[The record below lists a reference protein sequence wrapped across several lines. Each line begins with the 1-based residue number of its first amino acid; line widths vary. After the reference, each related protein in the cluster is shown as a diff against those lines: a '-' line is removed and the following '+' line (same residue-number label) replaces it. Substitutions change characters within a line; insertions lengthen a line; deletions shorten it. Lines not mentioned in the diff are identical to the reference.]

1 MQVPTILLASS
12 SPRRKQL
19 FSWMG
24 WNFALRA
31 VDADEA
37 PLDNEA
43 PQAYVARLAESK
55 AILAAPGLPQD
66 WVVVAADTT
75 VADGKEILGK
85 PSDEEGARR
94 ILAQLRGRMHHVHTA
109 LVVLE
114 TTTGNEYN
122 DLCTS
127 RVPMRNYSDEEM
139 EVYISSGDP
148 LDKAGAY
155 AIQNSN
161 FHPVKNFHGCFANV
175 MGLPLCHLTRTL
187 AKLNIRPRTDVPRVC
202 QENLNYDCPVY
213 EAVLRGE
220 KAG

>member
-1 MQVPTILLASS
+1 
-12 SPRRKQL
+12 
-19 FSWMG
+19 MG

-31 VDADEA
+31 VDMDET
-37 PLDNEA
+37 PQVGEL
-43 PQAYVARLAESK
+43 PQAYVARVAETK
-55 AILAAPGLPQD
+55 AKLAAAGLPD
-66 WVVVAADTT
+66 GWIVIAADTT

-85 PSDEEGARR
+85 PIDDNDARR
-94 ILAQLRGRMHHVHTA
+94 ILYQLRKRVHHVHTA
-109 LVVLE
+109 LSVLE
-114 TTTGNEYN
+114 SSTGNEYN

-127 RVPMRNYSDEEM
+127 RVPMRDYDDDEIEA
-139 EVYISSGDP
+139 YISSGDP

-155 AIQNSN
+155 AIQNSH
-161 FHPVKNFHGCFANV
+161 FHPVKSFRGCFANV

-187 AKLNIRPRTDVPRVC
+187 AKAGIKPRTDLPRVC